1 MRRLV
6 VLLPLALVVGLLGTA
21 APTTAHVTPSPV
33 AARGAQGDRH
43 AMPSAYSWLSRTD
56 PASTYSI
63 ALVRGRTPGS
73 ALRTTGEIKK
83 RLGRMTPQEAAL
95 YVIEHADLDTYEYPA
110 VVQVQRLGNSVV
122 VYEPF
127 GFRPAFRLARLSA
140 NGIAAAFSTTQ
151 GGSKEAKVAKR
162 GDVVR
167 SFSVRRRPP
176 QHNALPEER
185 GLDFGAPGQNP
196 FATGWAFNE
205 RLTLTHISR
214 RWFHSAH
221 PTFVVKGPTH

>member
-6 VLLPLALVVGLLGTA
+6 ALVPLALVVGLLGVATPIA
-21 APTTAHVTPSPV
+21 AQGTPTPV

-43 AMPSAYSWLSRTD
+43 AMPSAYSWLTRTD
-56 PASTYSI
+56 PASAYSI
-63 ALVRGRTPGS
+63 AVVRGRTPAS
-73 ALRTTGEIKK
+73 ALRATGEVKK

-95 YVIEHADLDTYEYPA
+95 YVIEHADLETYDYPA
-110 VVQVQRLGNSVV
+110 VVQVQQLGHSVV
-122 VYEPF
+122 LYEPY

-140 NGIAAAFSTTQ
+140 NGIAAAFSTTN
-151 GGSKEAKVAKR
+151 GGRKEAKVAKR

-176 QHNALPEER
+176 QHNALPQER

-214 RWFHSAH
+214 RWFHRKH